1 MGRGGYGNI
10 VDAGTVLMALT
21 PGSELIIFQPS
32 DKQYTETA
40 KIKVADSPTYAYPVL
55 SGNRVMVK
63 DQDSVVLWTIE

>member
-40 KIKVADSPTYAYPVL
+40 KIKVADSPTYAYPVA
-55 SGNRVMVK
+55 SGSRLFVK
-63 DQDSVVLWTIE
+63 DRDSVTLFGIE